1 MAKRENYGIDAPGVV
16 RNLVI
21 AAILL
26 WGILLCIHV
35 FGRVEWL
42 VPFLPTIRATGIIC
56 LVMALWMVSSS
67 LWFKQIVMR
76 RLLDTHVWRGDE
88 QVLDVGCGRGLVAVG
103 AARRLGPGG
112 TVHGLDL
119 WQARDLSDNNPTN
132 AIANAEAAGVSDR
145 LVIDTGDMRKMP
157 YADGQFD
164 VIASM
169 TAIHNIDDRDG
180 RAQAIAEIW
189 RVTKPGG
196 QILIYDIRYT
206 RSYASQLKTLGA
218 TDLRMS
224 GPILLWG
231 VFGRRFSAIKPG

>member
-1 MAKRENYGIDAPGVV
+1 MAKPENYGIDAPGVV

-21 AAILL
+21 IGVALWCALL
-26 WGILLCIHV
+26 AFHIVGPPSWADPFVPAMRGAGI
-35 FGRVEWL
+35 G
-42 VPFLPTIRATGIIC
+42 C
-56 LVMALWMVSSS
+56 LAMSIWMVSSS

-112 TVHGLDL
+112 KVHGLDL
-119 WQARDLSDNNPTN
+119 WQARDLSDNNPAN
-132 AIANAEAAGVSDR
+132 AIANAEAAGVADR

-196 QILIYDIRYT
+196 QILIYDIRHT
-206 RSYASQLKTLGA
+206 RSYASQLTSLGA

-231 VFGRRFSAIKPG
+231 VFGRRFSAMKPA

>member
-16 RNLVI
+16 RNLI
-21 AAILL
+21 IIGLTLWAMLL
-26 WGILLCIHV
+26 SIHL
-35 FGRVEWL
+35 FGGPEWL
-42 VPFLPTIRATGIIC
+42 VPLLPAMRGAGIGC
-56 LVMALWMVSSS
+56 LAMSLWMTSSS

-76 RLLDTHVWRGDE
+76 RLLDEHGWRGDE

-119 WQARDLSDNNPTN
+119 WQARDLSDNSPGS
-132 AIANAEAAGVSDR
+132 AMANAEAAGVADR
-145 LVIDTGDMRKMP
+145 LVIDTGDMRAMP
-157 YADGQFD
+157 YADARFD

-169 TAIHNIDDRDG
+169 TAIHNIDDKPG
-180 RAQAIAEIW
+180 RTLAMTEIW

-196 QILIYDIRYT
+196 EILIYDIRHT
-206 RSYASQLKTLGA
+206 RAYASQLQALGA
-218 TDLRMS
+218 INLRMS

-231 VFGRRFSAIKPG
+231 VFGRRFSATKPL

>member
-16 RNLVI
+16 RNFAII
-21 AAILL
+21 AVVLL
-26 WGILLCIHV
+26 SVTGFAYVHGSPDWLAPLL
-35 FGRVEWL
+35 
-42 VPFLPTIRATGIIC
+42 PSIRLTGLIC
-56 LVMALWMVSSS
+56 VGMMSWMIASS

-76 RLLDTHVWRGDE
+76 RMLDEHVWRGDE
-88 QVLDVGCGRGLVAVG
+88 QVLDVGCGRGLVAIG

-112 TVHGLDL
+112 SVHGLDL
-119 WQARDLSDNNPTN
+119 WQARDLSDNNPAT
-132 AIANAEAAGVSDR
+132 ATANAKAAGIADR
-145 LVIDTGDMRKMP
+145 LVIDTGDMRQMP

-169 TAIHNIDDRDG
+169 TAIHNIDDKPG

-196 QILIYDIRYT
+196 QILIYDIRHAGA
-206 RSYASQLKTLGA
+206 YADQFKTLGA
-218 TDLRMS
+218 VDVRMS

-231 VFGRRFSAIKPG
+231 VFGRRFSVMKPA

>member
-21 AAILL
+21 IGLILWAMIL
-26 WGILLCIHV
+26 YVHLFGGARWLAPLLPSMRGAGI
-35 FGRVEWL
+35 G
-42 VPFLPTIRATGIIC
+42 C
-56 LVMALWMVSSS
+56 LVMSLWMTSSS

-76 RLLDTHVWRGDE
+76 NLLDEHVWRGDE

-112 TVHGLDL
+112 KVHGLDL
-119 WQARDLSDNNPTN
+119 WQARDLSDNVPDN
-132 AIANAEAAGVSDR
+132 ALANAEAASVADR

-196 QILIYDIRYT
+196 QILIYDIRHT
-206 RSYASQLKTLGA
+206 RSYASQLKAFGA
-218 TDLRMS
+218 ADLRMS

-231 VFGRRFSAIKPG
+231 VFGRRFSVMKPA

>member
-16 RNLVI
+16 RNFAII
-21 AAILL
+21 AIVLL
-26 WGILLCIHV
+26 SITIFAHITGSPD
-35 FGRVEWL
+35 WL
-42 VPFLPTIRATGIIC
+42 APFLPTIRLTGLIC
-56 LVMALWMVSSS
+56 LGMMFWMIASS

-76 RLLDTHVWRGDE
+76 HLLDEHVWRGDE
-88 QVLDVGCGRGLVAVG
+88 QVLDVGCGRGLVAIG
-103 AARRLGPGG
+103 AARRLGAGG

-119 WQARDLSDNNPTN
+119 WQARDLSDNNPAT
-132 AIANAEAAGVSDR
+132 ATANAEAAGVADR
-145 LVIDTGDMRKMP
+145 LAIDTGDMRAMP

-169 TAIHNIDDRDG
+169 TAIHNIEDKPG

-196 QILIYDIRYT
+196 GILIYDIRHAGA
-206 RSYASQLKTLGA
+206 YADQLRALGA
-218 TDLRMS
+218 TDVRMS

-231 VFGRRFSAIKPG
+231 VFGRRFSATKP